1 MHFGG
6 GPKPTKAEEKR
17 RSTAVLEAQKEFG
30 DNISAISRATK
41 LARAS
46 VREYLRKGGAYKDKP
61 VAGGTADHRSPKRLP
76 PPKKGAIKRY
86 LLTAAQNNTHVHDA
100 FWRNLTAFAAEF
112 SAEIHVSRF
121 TYNKNAFAQ
130 AEVKPDSKSA
140 SDYDDLWYDERLAP
154 FYSDEPLQLAPGLVW
169 CGEMNIL
176 PTAVRPLSGFETYTG
191 RNSGIFP
198 HVKIALESIVAM
210 AGEGTKFNYTTG
222 AVTLRNYIQKKAG
235 LKADFHH
242 AFGALLVEVD
252 DAGTWFCRQIN
263 ASNDGTFYDLN
274 VRVQKGRVTA
284 GHRVAAINWGDTH
297 AAETDQ
303 TVEKLAWGEGG
314 MLDVLRPFDQ
324 FHNDLFSM
332 RGRGHHDMKNCHT
345 MFKRYVAGDDN
356 VERELD
362 RTAAL
367 LGICRRKWCRTVVVD
382 SNHDQHL
389 TRWLREADHK
399 ADPVNAQFYL
409 KAQAR
414 LYNAIAAKDDNFHL
428 LEWALREFDCPKDVR
443 FLRQDEAYIICD
455 EAGGGIECGMHG
467 DLGPNG
473 SRGSIRGISKL
484 GRKANIG
491 HSHSAGIHDG
501 IYQAGTSSRLR
512 LEYTKGPSS
521 WSHSHIVTYRSGKRA
536 IVCMYAG
543 KWRA

>member
-1 MHFGG
+1 MVARRKEDRVAPDVVVEAYKRNGG
-6 GPKPTKAEEKR
+6 N
-17 RSTAVLEAQKEFG
+17 V
-30 DNISAISRATK
+30 RATAK
-41 LARAS
+41 ELGIGRPT
-46 VREYLRKGGAYKDKP
+46 VDKKIREAGISKDKP
-61 VAGGTADHRSPKRLP
+61 LAGGTADIRTPKRLP
-76 PPKKGAIKRY
+76 LPKKGKVKRY

-100 FWRNLTAFAAEF
+100 FWRNLNAFAAEF
-112 SAEIHVSRF
+112 DAEIHVSRF

-130 AEVKPDSKSA
+130 AEVKPGTKSE
-140 SDYDDLWYDERLAP
+140 SDYDNLWYDERLAP
-154 FYSDEPLQLAPGLVW
+154 FYSDAPLQLAPGLVW

-252 DAGTWFCRQIN
+252 DSGAWFCRQIN

-274 VRVQKGRVTA
+274 VKVQRGRVTV
-284 GHRVAAINWGDTH
+284 GHRVEAINWGDFH
-297 AAETDQ
+297 AAQTDPG
-303 TVEKLAWGEGG
+303 VLALGWGEGG
-314 MLDVLRPFDQ
+314 MIDQLRPRYQ
-324 FHNDLFSM
+324 FMHDLFDM
-332 RGRGHHDMKNCHT
+332 RSRGHHDMKNCHA
-345 MFKRYVAGDDN
+345 MFERF
-356 VERELD
+356 VENTESVEQEVKI
-362 RTAAL
+362 TAAAL
-367 LGICRRKWCRTVVVD
+367 HQVARKFCKTVVVD
-382 SNHDQHL
+382 SNHDNHL
-389 TRWLREADHK
+389 ERWLREGDHK
-399 ADPVNAQFYL
+399 TDPVNARFYL
-409 KAQAR
+409 QAQRAK
-414 LYNAIAAKDDNFHL
+414 YDAIAMRNKSFHL
-428 LEWALREFDCPKDVR
+428 LEWALRWNSCPPTVR
-443 FLRQDEAYIICD
+443 FLRQDESFIVAPGH
-455 EAGGGIECGMHG
+455 GGGVECGMHG

-473 SRGSIRGISKL
+473 ARGAIRNIAKL

-521 WSHSHIVTYRSGKRA
+521 WSHSHIVTYQNGKRC
-536 IVCMYAG
+536 IVTMYAK